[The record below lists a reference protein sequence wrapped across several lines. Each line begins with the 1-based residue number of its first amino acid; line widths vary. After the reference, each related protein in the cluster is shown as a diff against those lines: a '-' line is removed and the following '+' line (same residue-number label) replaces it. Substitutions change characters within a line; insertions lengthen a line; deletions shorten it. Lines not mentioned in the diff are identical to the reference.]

1 MPSTDTAADDT
12 TLSNPGQ
19 DDAELGAQPGQQ
31 PSREQPETRQPKQGD
46 QPKPGGDD
54 PVAENDPLVLARKGA
69 LNDAKPASAKPAPA
83 KPKPAGA
90 GKDGEQ
96 ATQATEEQP
105 TGDGERAAETEEQP
119 EEQPDAKAKPATEED
134 DPLLTAK
141 LSDEAW
147 GKLTHKDK
155 STFLS
160 VQKAARIKAEEA
172 RKARA
177 EAAKHKTDYDTV
189 ERFVKD
195 SGLDPD
201 SYRNSVLI
209 AGMVARGDARAL
221 PVLEESVKRLRQAA
235 GIQEPAAQAA
245 PAVDPDELLAAIE
258 EAETS
263 LDFDK
268 AKQLVAKLKQAK
280 PAAPQA
286 PAGGQR
292 QPAAQPNGG
301 APAAAPTGIDQS
313 EAAVNE
319 SVADYLVE
327 NGVKPDQVVPYLQQ
341 LITANPALAQAP
353 VRERLRAVMRAHSAA
368 RAKAQH
374 PAKPQQQPISG
385 RGRSAGGGRSADP
398 NEQDPLVLARRGKWR
413 P

>member
-1 MPSTDTAADDT
+1 MPPTDTAADDKNT
-12 TLSNPGQ
+12 SNPGQ
-19 DDAELGAQPGQQ
+19 DDADLGAQPGHQS
-31 PSREQPETRQPKQGD
+31 PGDQPEARQPKQGD

-90 GKDGEQ
+90 GADGVQ
-96 ATQATEEQP
+96 ATQATTGQP
-105 TGDGERAAETEEQP
+105 TDDGERAAEAEEQP
-119 EEQPDAKAKPATEED
+119 EDQPGATAKAATEED
-134 DPLLTAK
+134 PLLNAK

-172 RKARA
+172 RKARE
-177 EAAKHKTDYDTV
+177 EATKHKSDYDAV

-195 SGLDPD
+195 QGLDPD

-221 PVLEESVKRLRQAA
+221 PVLEESVARLRKAA
-235 GIQEPAAQAA
+235 GLPESAAQAA
-245 PAVDPDELLAAIE
+245 TAVDPDELMAAIE
-258 EAETS
+258 EAESS

-301 APAAAPTGIDQS
+301 APAGTSGGMDHS

-327 NGVKPDQVVPYLQQ
+327 NGVRPDQVVPYLQQ

-368 RAKAQH
+368 RAKAQP

-385 RGRSAGGGRSADP
+385 RGRSAGGGRTADP
-398 NEQDPLVLARRGKWR
+398 HEQDPLVLARRGKWR

>member
-1 MPSTDTAADDT
+1 MPPTDTAADT
-12 TLSNPGQ
+12 NISNPGQ
-19 DDAELGAQPGQQ
+19 DDAELGAQPGTQ
-31 PSREQPETRQPKQGD
+31 PSREPETRQPKQGD
-46 QPKPGGDD
+46 QPKDGSDD

-69 LNDAKPASAKPAPA
+69 LNDAKPASAKPALPA
-83 KPKPAGA
+83 KPQ

-96 ATQATEEQP
+96 ATQATDEQP
-105 TGDGERAAETEEQP
+105 TGDGERAAETEPP
-119 EEQPDAKAKPATEED
+119 EEQPGAKAKTATDED

-141 LSDEAW
+141 LSEEAW

-160 VQKAARIKAEEA
+160 VQKAARIQAEEA
-172 RKARA
+172 RKSRA
-177 EAAKHKTDYDTV
+177 EATKHKSDYDAV

-201 SYRNSVLI
+201 GYRNSVLI

-235 GIQEPAAQAA
+235 GIQEPAQAA

-268 AKQLVAKLKQAK
+268 ARQIVAKLKQAK
-280 PAAPQA
+280 PAAQQA
-286 PAGGQR
+286 PASSQR
-292 QPAAQPNGG
+292 QTAAQPQGG
-301 APAAAPTGIDQS
+301 APEA

-327 NGVKPDQVVPYLQQ
+327 NGVTPDRVVPYLQQ

-368 RAKAQH
+368 RAKAQP

-398 NEQDPLVLARRGKWR
+398 NEQDPLVLARRGKYR